1 MPDEE
6 IKRKAVNI
14 IALNFRKVLRNSDSG
29 EVLRKKI
36 NNNNSNRPDRRS

>member
-14 IALNFRKVLRNSDSG
+14 IALNFRKVLRI
-29 EVLRKKI
+29 VTRV
-36 NNNNSNRPDRRS
+36 RF

>member
-14 IALNFRKVLRNSDSG
+14 IALNFRKCLGIVTG
-29 EVLRKKI
+29 EVLRKNK
-36 NNNNSNRPDRRS
+36 